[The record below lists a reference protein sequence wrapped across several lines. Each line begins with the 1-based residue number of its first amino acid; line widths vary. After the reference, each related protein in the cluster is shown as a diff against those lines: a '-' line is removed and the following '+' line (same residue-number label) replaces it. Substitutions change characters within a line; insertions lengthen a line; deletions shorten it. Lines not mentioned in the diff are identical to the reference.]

1 MPSKVSVV
9 NFGSSNAGLST
20 VGYVIYKEDETTQQA
35 RTTSGVSEL
44 GTSTGIYRATINYPI
59 QFRGFILWDT
69 GEATS
74 KYASESINPLDVDS
88 IADEVRTMLRSLNT
102 SLSSHLERLFKK
114 EMPKQQ
120 KPDKELVDSISEL
133 KNLVGS
139 VNEKLPQK
147 IEVQSTPV
155 NLKPIQEK
163 IDLVR
168 KDIVESRQ
176 AVLNKFEKPKD
187 YTDRFV
193 LLSEKIETISK
204 QMKDDDILK
213 SFGEMYKN
221 HSLLVKET
229 ASAGEKIISFITE
242 FVGKQVGGIIIP
254 DNKEQFT
261 AIGSK
266 IIQMTA
272 DFTKA
277 HDEVKSNFKKLDSLY
292 NNELLDLLR
301 SIIDTG
307 EVSIDL
313 IRDLLPEN
321 IERQNGARKTRDSLN
336 SVLIGLGRK

>member
-1 MPSKVSVV
+1 MPNFVTAV
-9 NFGSSNAGLST
+9 NFGSGNAGLST
-20 VGYVIYKEDETTQQA
+20 VGYTIYKEDETIQQA
-35 RTTSGVSEL
+35 RTTDGVSEL
-44 GTSTGIYRATINYPI
+44 GISTGIYRATITYP
-59 QFRGFILWDT
+59 QNFKGFILWDT
-69 GEATS
+69 GTGTPR
-74 KYASESINPLDVDS
+74 YASESVNPADADS
-88 IADEVRTMLRSLNT
+88 VADEVRTMLRSLNT
-102 SLSSHLERLFKK
+102 SLSSHLERLFKRINQ
-114 EMPKQQ
+114 KQE
-120 KPDKELVDSISEL
+120 PDKELLDSVSEL

-139 VNEKLPQK
+139 VNDKLPQK
-147 IEVQSTPV
+147 IEVQSVPV
-155 NLKPIQEK
+155 NLKPVQEK

-168 KDIVESRQ
+168 KDIIESRQ

-187 YTDRFV
+187 YTDQFV

-266 IIQMTA
+266 IIQMMA

-313 IRDLLPEN
+313 IRDLLPESV
-321 IERQNGARKTRDSLN
+321 ERQNGARKTRDSLN
-336 SVLIGLGRK
+336 SVLIGLGQK